1 MLDLS
6 ALTALQWVETD
17 GLGRLDF
24 GCTVLAPR
32 DFDKH
37 AASLFGL
44 VAGVDPNAPES
55 GRSATGADL
64 ENLQIIVCLTV
75 RKARKPG
82 AEPAPLR
89 FVLAELDEDPDN
101 GKLWV
106 QRLPLDDLCSIA
118 GAAMLKYYEAAMR
131 AARFR
136 KGSAPAAD
144 AGRDSETLRTEPS
157 QLPAGAEPGSD

>member
-6 ALTALQWVETD
+6 ALTALRWVETD

-24 GCTVLAPR
+24 GCTVLAPC

-37 AASLFGL
+37 ASSLFGL
-44 VAGVDPNAPES
+44 VAGIDPSAPAS
-55 GRSATGADL
+55 GRAATNADL
-64 ENLQIIVCLTV
+64 ENLQIITCLTV

-82 AEPAPLR
+82 EEASDLR
-89 FVLAELDEDPDN
+89 FVLAELDEDTEN

-106 QRLPLDDLCSIA
+106 KRLPMEDLCHIA
-118 GAAMLKYYEAAMR
+118 GAAMVRYAEAAAR

-136 KGSAPAAD
+136 RGSKASAD
-144 AGRDSETLRTEPS
+144 ARRDREAVQPEPS
-157 QLPAGAEPGSD
+157 AVPAGAELGSD